1 MSGSLNKKDT
11 IRDALTLARHST
23 QISAEK
29 ATAMLYALADKFLN
43 DADLEEIREVIK
55 MTKLGQMLLEE
66 GIEKGIKKGIAQ
78 GESLGIELSK
88 RLLADNRINDLRRAV
103 EDKAYWDE
111 LIKEYGIK

>member
-1 MSGSLNKKDT
+1 
-11 IRDALTLARHST
+11 
-23 QISAEK
+23 
-29 ATAMLYALADKFLN
+29 
-43 DADLEEIREVIK
+43 

-88 RLLADNRINDLRRAV
+88 RLLADNRIDDLRRAV